1 MCVRPQGLITS
12 GAQGGWGEWQERLGS
27 VRLHGFERPTQM
39 GLSSSG
45 ARVVCFNLLLG
56 NKPNT
61 FDDLQE
67 GGPPI
72 KRGLYTQGE
81 TAKIVVD
88 HARAICTGQASP
100 TARGGTVPAGAS
112 AGGSPR
118 RGGRCVNRWLTLA
131 GWATVT

>member
-1 MCVRPQGLITS
+1 ML
-12 GAQGGWGEWQERLGS
+12 
-27 VRLHGFERPTQM
+27 
-39 GLSSSG
+39 SSG
-45 ARVVCFNLLLG
+45 ARGLILNLVTSNRL
-56 NKPNT
+56 NT

-88 HARAICTGQASP
+88 HARALCTGQASP

-118 RGGRCVNRWLTLA
+118 MGGSCVYRWLTLA